1 MNFMK
6 VNNMD
11 KLEELRLQIN
21 DIDKSLAELFEKRMK
36 LAKEIGEY
44 KKENNLPIL
53 DKKREEEVILKN
65 LSYIKTNELKEY
77 YEKFIKEVM
86 SLSKDYQKK

>member
-1 MNFMK
+1 MK
-6 VNNMD
+6 VNSMD

-53 DKKREEEVILKN
+53 DEKREEEVILRN

-77 YEKFIKEVM
+77 YEIFIKEVM
-86 SLSKDYQKK
+86 SLSKGYQKK

>member
-1 MNFMK
+1 MK

-53 DKKREEEVILKN
+53 DKKREEEVILRN

-86 SLSKDYQKK
+86 SLSKGYQKK